1 MYTTENI
8 QDIVRR
14 DYRTADVFTKWGINY
29 CCGVNHNLEQ
39 ICELQKLDISK
50 VTSDLDRATHTISIS
65 NTVNFKEWPIDFL
78 VDYIQNIH
86 HAYLKIAIPDLK
98 TLLRDFV
105 EGHRQKHPYLIHVEE
120 TFNDLA
126 DEISEHTVH
135 EEESIFPYIKQ
146 ISSTYKRKEVYG
158 SLFVRTMGKP
168 LNKIV
173 ESEHRRIS
181 VLLYQLRSETNNYHF
196 NTEACTNHQVIYHK
210 LKELDRDL
218 VQHKYLENN
227 ILFPEAMKMEQEL
240 LSQ

>member
-29 CCGVNHNLEQ
+29 CCGVDHNLQQ
-39 ICELQKLDISK
+39 ICDLQKLDIAE

-86 HAYLKIAIPDLK
+86 HAYLKETIPGLK
-98 TLLRDFV
+98 TSLKDFV

-126 DEISEHTVH
+126 DEILEHTVH

-181 VLLYQLRSETNNYHF
+181 VLLYQLRSETNNYNF
-196 NTEACTNHQVIYHK
+196 NAEACTNHQVIYHK